1 MSDRLTRLVLIRHGE
16 SRAAVDQVVG
26 GFQGCTGLSG
36 LGVQQSLA
44 LRDRLATTAELDPV
58 DLLLASVLPRAVA
71 TAQLIAP
78 ALGLTPRDVI
88 RDCDLCELHPGECD
102 GMAWEDFRRTYGDVD
117 MRTNPYTP
125 LSPGGESLAEFHL
138 RVGRTLTQLVADH
151 DGRTVVIATH
161 GGLINASLEVWL
173 GLPPAARRA
182 ALTPTNASITEWSS
196 RPDGR
201 WQLDRYNDTAHLG
214 ALRFSE

>member
-1 MSDRLTRLVLIRHGE
+1 
-16 SRAAVDQVVG
+16 
-26 GFQGCTGLSG
+26 
-36 LGVQQSLA
+36 LGARS
-44 LRDRLATTAELDPV
+44 
-58 DLLLASVLPRAVA
+58 PR
-71 TAQLIAP
+71 
-78 ALGLTPRDVI
+78 
-88 RDCDLCELHPGECD
+88 
-102 GMAWEDFRRTYGDVD
+102 
-117 MRTNPYTP
+117 
-125 LSPGGESLAEFHL
+125 
-138 RVGRTLTQLVADH
+138 LVADH